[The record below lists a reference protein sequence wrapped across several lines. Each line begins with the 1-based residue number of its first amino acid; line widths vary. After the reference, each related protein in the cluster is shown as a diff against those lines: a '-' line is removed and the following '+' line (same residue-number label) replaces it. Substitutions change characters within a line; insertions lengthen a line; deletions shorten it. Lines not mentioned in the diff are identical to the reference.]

1 MDHIFDNFFR
11 VLSELCVDLD
21 VVHGDEEKR
30 DGDKTENPLQA
41 NCQERVN
48 LYLKKKQD

>member
-1 MDHIFDNFFR
+1 MDHIFDDFSR